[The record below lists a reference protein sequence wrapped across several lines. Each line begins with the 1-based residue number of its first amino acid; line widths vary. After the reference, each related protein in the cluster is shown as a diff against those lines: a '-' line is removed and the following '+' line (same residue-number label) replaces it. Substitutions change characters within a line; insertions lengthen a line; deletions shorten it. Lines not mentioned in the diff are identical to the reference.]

1 MCLAVPAEV
10 KDMAQDMATCA
21 VEGGE
26 VQIQASLVLLDEEVA
41 VGDYVLVHAGF
52 ALRRLDR
59 QEALETLELLREM
72 ARHIEAEVS
81 W

>member
-10 KDMAQDMATCA
+10 KGIGQGMATCA
-21 VEGGE
+21 VNGGQ
-26 VQIQASLVLLDEEVA
+26 VRIQASLVLLDEEVV
-41 VGDYVLVHAGF
+41 VGDYVLIHAGF

-59 QEALETLELLREM
+59 QEALETLDLLREM
-72 ARHIEAEVS
+72 AQQDENPVS

>member
-10 KDMAQDMATCA
+10 KDIAQGMATCA
-21 VEGGE
+21 VNGG
-26 VQIQASLVLLDEEVA
+26 QIGIQASLVLLDEEVA
-41 VGDYVLVHAGF
+41 VGDYVLIHAGF

-59 QEALETLELLREM
+59 LEALETLELLREM
-72 ARHIEAEVS
+72 VQQAEPPVS

>member
-10 KDMAQDMATCA
+10 KDIAQGMAACA
-21 VEGGE
+21 VDGGQ
-26 VQIQASLVLLDEEVA
+26 VRIQASLVLLDEEVA
-41 VGDYVLVHAGF
+41 VGDYVLIHAGF

-59 QEALETLELLREM
+59 HEAMETLDLLREM
-72 ARHIEAEVS
+72 SQQREAPVS

>member
-10 KDMAQDMATCA
+10 KDIDQGMATCA
-21 VEGGE
+21 VDGG
-26 VQIQASLVLLDEEVA
+26 QIRIQASLVLLDEDLVL
-41 VGDYVLVHAGF
+41 GDYVLIHAGF

-59 QEALETLELLREM
+59 QEAEETLDLLREM
-72 ARHIEAEVS
+72 AQQDEAPVS

>member
-10 KDMAQDMATCA
+10 KDMAQGMATCA

-26 VQIQASLVLLDEEVA
+26 VQVQASLVLLDEEVA

-59 QEALETLELLREM
+59 QEALETLKLLREM
-72 ARHIEAEVS
+72 VRHSEAEVS